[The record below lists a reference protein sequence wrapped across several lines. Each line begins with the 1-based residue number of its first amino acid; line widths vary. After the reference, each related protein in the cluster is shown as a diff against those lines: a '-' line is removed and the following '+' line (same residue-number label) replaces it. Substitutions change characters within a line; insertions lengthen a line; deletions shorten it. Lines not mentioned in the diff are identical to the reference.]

1 MSTAA
6 TAPPTAQR
14 GAPLV
19 TTTELRRTYGAVKAL
34 QGVSFEVRS
43 GEVVGLCGHNG
54 AGKSTLVKM
63 LVGLEQPDE
72 GEIVVD
78 GQSVTIGDVQSAQ
91 RHGIAMLDQEL
102 SLVPQLTVAENIF
115 LGNVEESRL
124 VRRGDRDRRARELL
138 ATVGLADMS
147 PSRLVESTSLGERQ
161 LIEVARLLGRN
172 AKVLI
177 LDEPTA
183 TLTDAEIAHVFAA
196 IRSVV
201 ATGAGVVFV
210 SHRLDEVLDLCDR
223 VSVMRDGQNVADQDV
238 ASLTK
243 ADLVRLMLGDLPH
256 TETTGHDDVDV
267 DAIAAAAPA
276 PDGLRIEG
284 LHVGTRVHDVSFS
297 VPAGTVV
304 GLAGQLG
311 AGANEILAALAGLT
325 PDIAGRVTVGDRS
338 VPLAA
343 PAASTRAGIHY
354 VSNDRKAAGLF
365 ISRSIES
372 NLVATRL
379 RAHSTAGFLRLGA
392 LKKAARALADLVGI
406 EVRRLA
412 LPVGTLSGGNQQ
424 KVFVGRCLDRPDLK
438 VLLLD
443 EPTRGVDVGG
453 RAEIHRLIRH
463 AASEGAAVVFA
474 SSELDEVLDLADVVI
489 SLYAGRIVAVR
500 GRADTDLAEVFSD
513 MTHRRTTEDAA

>member
-1 MSTAA
+1 MNTTTEVSAS
-6 TAPPTAQR
+6 
-14 GAPLV
+14 GSPLV
-19 TTTELRRTYGAVKAL
+19 TASALGKTYGAVQAL
-34 QGVSFEVRS
+34 RGVSFDVRS
-43 GEVVGLCGHNG
+43 GEVIGLCGHNG

-63 LVGLEQPDE
+63 LVGLEQPDD
-72 GEIVVD
+72 GDILVD
-78 GQSVTIGDVQSAQ
+78 GEKVTITSVQGAQ

-102 SLVPQLTVAENIF
+102 SLVPELTVAENIF
-115 LGNVEESRL
+115 LGNVEESRVL
-124 VRRGDRDRRARELL
+124 RRGDRDRRARELL

-196 IRSVV
+196 IRAVV

-223 VSVMRDGQNVADQDV
+223 VTVMRDGQNVASQSV
-238 ASLTK
+238 GTLTK
-243 ADLVRLMLGDLPH
+243 HDLVTLMLGEVPH
-256 TETTGHDDVDV
+256 VPAVQREGIDIA
-267 DAIAAAAPA
+267 AIAAGDPVES
-276 PDGLRIEG
+276 GLVVRS
-284 LHVGTRVHDVSFS
+284 LSVGTRVHDVYLS

-311 AGANEILAALAGLT
+311 AGAGEILAALAGLT
-325 PDIAGRVTVGDRS
+325 PDVAGTVSVGSKRVR
-338 VPLAA
+338 LAS
-343 PAASTRAGIHY
+343 PAASMSAGIQY

-365 ISRSIES
+365 MTHSIES

-379 RAHSTAGFLRLGA
+379 AAFSNAGLLRL
-392 LKKAARALADLVGI
+392 RALRKTGRKLSALVGI
-406 EVRRLA
+406 EASRLSS
-412 LPVGTLSGGNQQ
+412 PVGTLSGGNQQ

-438 VLLLD
+438 VLILD

-453 RAEIHRLIRH
+453 RAAVHDLVRN
-463 AASEGAAVVFA
+463 AAAEGAAVLFA
-474 SSELDEVLDLADVVI
+474 STELDEVLDLADVVVT
-489 SLYAGRIVAVR
+489 LYAGRVVAVR
-500 GRADTDLAEVFSD
+500 RRSDTNATEVFRD
-513 MTHRRTTEDAA
+513 MTHRHMEVAS